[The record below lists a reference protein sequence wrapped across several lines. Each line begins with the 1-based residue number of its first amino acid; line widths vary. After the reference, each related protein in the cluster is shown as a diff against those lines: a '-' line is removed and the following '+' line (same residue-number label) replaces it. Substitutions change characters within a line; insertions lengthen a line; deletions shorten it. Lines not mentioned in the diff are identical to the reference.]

1 MIKLIEKILGIP
13 EHGDSPRA
21 DLMLT
26 NSILYIGV
34 IVFIVG
40 IALLISTLADFNSS
54 MLLAALLVMLFG
66 AVSIIWWRNSTITI
80 IDNHSFKVSSMFG
93 KVKTYRFD
101 EITGYEKS
109 YNYFTIFV
117 GKEKF
122 NIDETSLMTQR
133 LKTRFNKAL
142 NKEVFKSN

>member
-21 DLMLT
+21 DLMLP
-26 NSILYIGV
+26 NAILYIGV
-34 IVFIVG
+34 FVVIVG
-40 IALLISTLADFNSS
+40 FGILISTLFNFNSS
-54 MLLAALLVMLFG
+54 MLLASFLVIIFG
-66 AVSIIWWRNSTITI
+66 AISVIWWRNSTITV
-80 IDNHSFKVSSMFG
+80 IDTQTFKVSSMFG

-101 EITGYEKS
+101 EITKYEKS

-117 GKEKF
+117 GNEKF

-133 LKTRFNKAL
+133 LKTLFNKAL
-142 NKEVFKSN
+142 NKEVFKTK

>member
-1 MIKLIEKILGIP
+1 MIKFIEKILGIP
-13 EHGDSPRA
+13 EHGDSPRS
-21 DLMLT
+21 DLMLP
-26 NSILYIGV
+26 NSILYIG
-34 IVFIVG
+34 IGIFFVG
-40 IALLISTLADFNSS
+40 IALLISNVTNFNSS

-66 AVSIIWWRNSTITI
+66 SISIIWWRNSTITI
-80 IDNHSFKVSSMFG
+80 IDTHSFKVSSMFG

-133 LKTRFNKAL
+133 LKSLFNKAL

>member
-1 MIKLIEKILGIP
+1 MIKLIEKVLGIP
-13 EHGDSPRA
+13 EHGDSPRS
-21 DLMLT
+21 DLMLS
-26 NSILYIGV
+26 NSIVYIGV
-34 IVFIVG
+34 IVFFVG
-40 IALLISTLADFNSS
+40 IAIFVLNLINFNSS
-54 MLLAALLVMLFG
+54 MVIASLLVLAFATYTIM
-66 AVSIIWWRNSTITI
+66 WWRNKTITI
-80 IDNHSFKVSSMFG
+80 IDNHSFQVSSTFG
-93 KVKTYRFD
+93 KVKTYRFED
-101 EITGYEKS
+101 ISGYEKS